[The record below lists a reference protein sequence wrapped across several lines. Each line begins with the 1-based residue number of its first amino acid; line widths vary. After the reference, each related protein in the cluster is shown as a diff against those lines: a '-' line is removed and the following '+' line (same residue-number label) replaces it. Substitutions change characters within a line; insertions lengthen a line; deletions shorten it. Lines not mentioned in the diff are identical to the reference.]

1 MFKSVKLKSLF
12 FFVAILGS
20 LAYTNAQENKITDAE
35 LNKWANA
42 YQKVQMQNQEAQQQM
57 MMMIQDEGME
67 LQRFNEIQQAS
78 MNPNQKGDATE
89 AEIKKH
95 KSITD
100 KIEKMRPALEKKA
113 TEAIESTGM
122 SIERYQEIA
131 AVIQQDQD
139 LQQRLQ
145 QIMMQQQG

>member
-1 MFKSVKLKSLF
+1 MFKSVKLKGLF
-12 FFVAILGS
+12 FFVAILS
-20 LAYTNAQENKITDAE
+20 SVAFTNAQENKISDAE

-42 YQKVQMQNQEAQQQM
+42 YQKVQMQNQQAQQKM
-57 MMMIQDEGME
+57 MTMIQDEGME

-78 MNPNQKGDATE
+78 MNPNQQIDATE

-95 KSITD
+95 KMVSD
-100 KIEKMRPALEKKA
+100 KIEKMRPELERKA

-131 AVIQQDQD
+131 AVIQQDQN

-145 QIMMQQQG
+145 KIMMQQQG

>member
-1 MFKSVKLKSLF
+1 MFKSIKLKGLF
-12 FFVAILGS
+12 FFVAILS
-20 LAYTNAQENKITDAE
+20 SVAYTNAQENKISDAE

-57 MMMIQDEGME
+57 MTMIQDEGME

-78 MNPNQKGDATE
+78 MNPNQKGNATE

-95 KSITD
+95 KSISD
-100 KIEKMRPALEKKA
+100 KIEKMRPELERKA

-131 AVIQQDQD
+131 AVIQQDQS

-145 QIMMQQQG
+145 KIMMQQQG

>member
-1 MFKSVKLKSLF
+1 MFKSIKLKGLF

-20 LAYTNAQENKITDAE
+20 FAFTNAQENKISDAE

-78 MNPNQKGDATE
+78 MNPNQKGNATE

-100 KIEKMRPALEKKA
+100 KIEKMRPELERKA